1 MGTVLRM
8 VPTLLLLVISTALAA
23 PRVSQDSMEAS
34 EDNSDNSVDY
44 SGGSEDN
51 FSDNSGNY
59 TDNLDGAILERSNSV
74 LEDRAINTCG
84 CAPVSSSNRIVG
96 GKEVNPKGK
105 LPYQVFFQGC
115 AGMRGCSI
123 CGGTIVNK
131 RFVLTAAHCYNSM
144 FTTMQVIVGEHNVCD
159 GNPQGSPNEGG
170 KLIKVKKMT
179 LHPDYNSR
187 TIDNDIA
194 VLELAEDLTFTKK
207 IKPACLPSSETKD
220 YSGSASTVSG
230 WGGTIGY
237 GPNDQQPQQP
247 RQCTLKETIVKLLKG
262 SDPMCSKYLK
272 TSSSKIKLC
281 AFAKD
286 TDACQ
291 GDSGGPLT
299 VPENGKYTL
308 VGVVSYGSGCASSS
322 TPGVYVR
329 VQGFLPWIKNL
340 ISSGECSASSSGS
353 SGGATTSKPTTAK
366 PTSAKPTTTV
376 SSNDNGNDYY
386 SYYG

>member
-23 PRVSQDSMEAS
+23 PRVSQDSMEGS

-51 FSDNSGNY
+51 SDNFSDNSGNY
-59 TDNLDGAILERSNSV
+59 TDYLDGAILERLNS
-74 LEDRAINTCG
+74 LQEDRAINTCG

-286 TDACQ
+286 TDTCQ

-299 VPENGKYTL
+299 VSENGKYTL
-308 VGVVSYGSGCASSS
+308 VGVVSYGWGCASS
-322 TPGVYVR
+322 TPGIYAQ

-340 ISSGECSASSSGS
+340 ISSGECSGASSGS
-353 SGGATTSKPTTAK
+353 SGGAKTTTTAKPTTAK
-366 PTSAKPTTTV
+366 STTTA
-376 SSNDNGNDYY
+376 SSNGYDYY

>member
-23 PRVSQDSMEAS
+23 PRVSQDSMEGS
-34 EDNSDNSVDY
+34 EVNSDNSVDY

-51 FSDNSGNY
+51 SDNFSYNSGNS
-59 TDNLDGAILERSNSV
+59 TDYLDEAILERSNSL

-84 CAPVSSSNRIVG
+84 CAAVSSSNRIVG

-105 LPYQVFFQGC
+105 LPYQVLFQGC
-115 AGMRGCSI
+115 AGMRGCST

-144 FTTMQVIVGEHNVCD
+144 FTTMHVILGEH
-159 GNPQGSPNEGG
+159 
-170 KLIKVKKMT
+170 
-179 LHPDYNSR
+179 NSR

-247 RQCTLKETIVKLLKG
+247 RQCTLKETIVKLIKG

-291 GDSGGPLT
+291 GDRGGPLT

-308 VGVVSYGSGCASSS
+308 VGVVSYGSGCASS

-340 ISSGECSASSSGS
+340 ISSGECSGASSGS
-353 SGGATTSKPTTAK
+353 SGAATTSKPTTAK
-366 PTSAKPTTTV
+366 PTSAKPTTTA

>member
-23 PRVSQDSMEAS
+23 PRGPQDSMEGS

-51 FSDNSGNY
+51 FSDN
-59 TDNLDGAILERSNSV
+59 LDGAILERSNSL

-105 LPYQVFFQGC
+105 LPYQVLFRPCNSEGRC
-115 AGMRGCSI
+115 GL

-131 RFVLTAAHCYNSM
+131 RFVITAAHCYNSM
-144 FTTMQVIVGEHNVCD
+144 FTKMEVIVGEHNECD
-159 GNPQGSPNEGG
+159 GVNEGG
-170 KLIKVKKMT
+170 KLIKVRKMT
-179 LHPDYNSR
+179 MHPDYNSR

-194 VLELAEDLTFTKK
+194 LLELAEDLTFTKK

-329 VQGFLPWIKNL
+329 VQGYLPWIKNL
-340 ISSGECSASSSGS
+340 ISSGECSGASSGS
-353 SGGATTSKPTTAK
+353 SGGATTTKPTTAK
-366 PTSAKPTTTV
+366 PTSAKPTTTA

>member
-23 PRVSQDSMEAS
+23 PRVSQDSMERS

-51 FSDNSGNY
+51 SDNFSDNSGNY
-59 TDNLDGAILERSNSV
+59 TDYLDGAILERSNSL
-74 LEDRAINTCG
+74 LENRAINTCG

-144 FTTMQVIVGEHNVCD
+144 
-159 GNPQGSPNEGG
+159 
-170 KLIKVKKMT
+170 
-179 LHPDYNSR
+179 

-262 SDPMCSKYLK
+262 SDPMCSKCLK

-299 VPENGKYTL
+299 VSENGKYTL
-308 VGVVSYGSGCASSS
+308 VGV
-322 TPGVYVR
+322 
-329 VQGFLPWIKNL
+329 
-340 ISSGECSASSSGS
+340 
-353 SGGATTSKPTTAK
+353 
-366 PTSAKPTTTV
+366 
-376 SSNDNGNDYY
+376 
-386 SYYG
+386 

>member
-1 MGTVLRM
+1 M
-8 VPTLLLLVISTALAA
+8 VPTFLLLVISTALAA
-23 PRVSQDSMEAS
+23 PRVPQDSMEGS
-34 EDNSDNSVDY
+34 EDNS
-44 SGGSEDN
+44 DN

-59 TDNLDGAILERSNSV
+59 TDFLDGAILERSNSL
-74 LEDRAINTCG
+74 LENRAINTCG

-105 LPYQVFFQGC
+105 LPYQVLFQGC

-131 RFVLTAAHCYNSM
+131 RFVLTAAHRYNSM
-144 FTTMQVIVGEHNVCD
+144 FATMHVIVGEHNYCD
-159 GNPQGSPNEGG
+159 GLNEGG

-194 VLELAEDLTFTKK
+194 VLELAEELTFTKK

-220 YSGSASTVSG
+220 YSGIASTVPG
-230 WGGTIGY
+230 WGGTIGW

-291 GDSGGPLT
+291 
-299 VPENGKYTL
+299 
-308 VGVVSYGSGCASSS
+308 
-322 TPGVYVR
+322 
-329 VQGFLPWIKNL
+329 
-340 ISSGECSASSSGS
+340 
-353 SGGATTSKPTTAK
+353 
-366 PTSAKPTTTV
+366 
-376 SSNDNGNDYY
+376 
-386 SYYG
+386 

>member
-1 MGTVLRM
+1 MGVLRM
-8 VPTLLLLVISTALAA
+8 VLTLLLLVISTALAA
-23 PRVSQDSMEAS
+23 PRVPQDSMEGS

-59 TDNLDGAILERSNSV
+59 TDYLDGAILERSNSV

-105 LPYQVFFQGC
+105 LPYQVLFQGC

-144 FTTMQVIVGEHNVCD
+144 FTTMHVIVGEHNYCD
-159 GNPQGSPNEGG
+159 GVNEGG
-170 KLIKVKKMT
+170 KLIKEKKMT

-207 IKPACLPSSETKD
+207 IKPACLPSSETKG
-220 YSGSASTVSG
+220 YSGIASTVSG

-262 SDPMCSKYLK
+262 SDPTCSKYLK

-308 VGVVSYGSGCASSS
+308 VGVVSYGSGCASS

-329 VQGFLPWIKNL
+329 VQGYLPWIKNL
-340 ISSGECSASSSGS
+340 ISSGECSGSGS
-353 SGGATTSKPTTAK
+353 SGDATTAKPTTAK
-366 PTSAKPTTTV
+366 PTSAKPTTTA
-376 SSNDNGNDYY
+376 SSNGNDNDYY

>member
-8 VPTLLLLVISTALAA
+8 VPTLLLLIISTALAA
-23 PRVSQDSMEAS
+23 PRAPQDSIEGS

-59 TDNLDGAILERSNSV
+59 TDYLDGAI

-96 GKEVNPKGK
+96 GKEVNTKGK
-105 LPYQVFFQGC
+105 LPYQVYFNPC
-115 AGMRGCSI
+115 KCNSDGMCRCGM

-131 RFVLTAAHCYNSM
+131 KFVITAAHCYNSM
-144 FTTMQVIVGEHNVCD
+144 FTDLRVIVGEHNLCD
-159 GNPQGSPNEGG
+159 GVNEGG
-170 KLIKVKKMT
+170 KVIKVKKIT

-187 TIDNDIA
+187 TVDNDIA
-194 VLELAEDLTFTKK
+194 VLELAEDLTFTDK

-220 YSGSASTVSG
+220 YSGSASTISG

-237 GPNDQQPQQP
+237 GRNEQQPQQP
-247 RQCTLKETIVKLLKG
+247 KQCTLKETIVKLIAS
-262 SDPMCSKYLK
+262 SDPMCSKLPGLA
-272 TSSSKIKLC
+272 TSSKIKLC

-286 TDACQ
+286 TDTCQ

-308 VGVVSYGSGCASSS
+308 VGVVSYGWGCASS
-322 TPGVYVR
+322 TPGIYAR

-340 ISSGECSASSSGS
+340 ISSGECSGSSSGS
-353 SGGATTSKPTTAK
+353 SSGATTTATAKPTTAK
-366 PTSAKPTTTV
+366 PTTTA
-376 SSNDNGNDYY
+376 SSNGYDYY

>member
-59 TDNLDGAILERSNSV
+59 TDNLDGDILERSNSV

-131 RFVLTAAHCYNSM
+131 RFVITAAHCYNSM

-159 GNPQGSPNEGG
+159 GNPQGFPNEGA
-170 KLIKVKKMT
+170 KM
-179 LHPDYNSR
+179 
-187 TIDNDIA
+187 
-194 VLELAEDLTFTKK
+194 

-286 TDACQ
+286 IDACQ

-299 VPENGKYTL
+299 VSENGKYTL

-366 PTSAKPTTTV
+366 PTSAKPTTTA

>member
-1 MGTVLRM
+1 M

-23 PRVSQDSMEAS
+23 PRGPQDSMEGS
-34 EDNSDNSVDY
+34 EDNSDNSLDY
-44 SGGSEDN
+44 SGGSEEDY
-51 FSDNSGNY
+51 SGNY
-59 TDNLDGAILERSNSV
+59 TDYLEGAILERSNSL

-105 LPYQVFFQGC
+105 LPYQVLFQGC
-115 AGMRGCSI
+115 NSEGRCGVG
-123 CGGTIVNK
+123 GGTIVNK

-144 FTTMQVIVGEHNVCD
+144 FATMHVIVGEHNYCD
-159 GNPQGSPNEGG
+159 GVNEGG
-170 KLIKVKKMT
+170 KLIKVKKIT

-220 YSGSASTVSG
+220 YSGIASTVSG

-237 GPNDQQPQQP
+237 GPSDQQPQQP

-308 VGVVSYGSGCASSS
+308 VGVVSYGSGCASS

-329 VQGFLPWIKNL
+329 IQGYLPWIKNL
-340 ISSGECSASSSGS
+340 ISSGECSGSSSAS
-353 SGGATTSKPTTAK
+353 SGGATTSKPTTTK
-366 PTSAKPTTTV
+366 PTSAKPTTTA
-376 SSNDNGNDYY
+376 SSNGNGNDYY

>member
-1 MGTVLRM
+1 MGRM
-8 VPTLLLLVISTALAA
+8 VPTILLLVISTALAA
-23 PRVSQDSMEAS
+23 PRGNMTQDYMEGS
-34 EDNSDNSVDY
+34 EDNSGNSSEGSHDY
-44 SGGSEDN
+44 LEGAHDYMVGPEDY
-51 FSDNSGNY
+51 SGNY
-59 TDNLDGAILERSNSV
+59 TDYLEGAILERSDS
-74 LEDRAINTCG
+74 LMEDRAINTCG

-105 LPYQVFFQGC
+105 LPYQVLSRPCNSEGRC
-115 AGMRGCSI
+115 GL

-144 FTTMQVIVGEHNVCD
+144 FTDLRVIVGEHNLCD
-159 GNPQGSPNEGG
+159 GINEGG
-170 KLIKVKKMT
+170 KVIKVKKIT
-179 LHPDYNSR
+179 LHPDYNSKKV
-187 TIDNDIA
+187 DNDIA
-194 VLELAEDLTFTKK
+194 VLELAEDLAFTKK

-220 YSGSASTVSG
+220 YSGIASTVSG
-230 WGGTIGY
+230 WGGTIGW

-308 VGVVSYGSGCASSS
+308 VGVVSYGSGCASS

-340 ISSGECSASSSGS
+340 ISSGECSGSSSGS
-353 SGGATTSKPTTAK
+353 SGGATTSNPTTAK
-366 PTSAKPTTTV
+366 PTSAKPTTTA
-376 SSNDNGNDYY
+376 SSNGNDDYY

>member
-23 PRVSQDSMEAS
+23 PRVSQDSMESS
-34 EDNSDNSVDY
+34 EDNPDNSVDY

-262 SDPMCSKYLK
+262 SDPMRSKYLK

-308 VGVVSYGSGCASSS
+308 VGVVSYGSGCASS

-340 ISSGECSASSSGS
+340 ISSGECSGASSGS
-353 SGGATTSKPTTAK
+353 SGAATTSKPTTAK
-366 PTSAKPTTTV
+366 PTSAKPTTTA

>member
-1 MGTVLRM
+1 M
-8 VPTLLLLVISTALAA
+8 VPTFLLLVISTALAA
-23 PRVSQDSMEAS
+23 PRGPQDSMEGS
-34 EDNSDNSVDY
+34 EDYSDNSVDY

-51 FSDNSGNY
+51 FSGNS
-59 TDNLDGAILERSNSV
+59 TDYLDEAILERSNSL

-105 LPYQVFFQGC
+105 LPYQVLFQGC

-144 FTTMQVIVGEHNVCD
+144 FATMHVIVGEHNVCD

-308 VGVVSYGSGCASSS
+308 VGVVSYGSGCASSTS
-322 TPGVYVR
+322 GVYVR

-340 ISSGECSASSSGS
+340 ISSGECSGASSGS
-353 SGGATTSKPTTAK
+353 SGGATTTKPTTAK
-366 PTSAKPTTTV
+366 PTSAKPTTTA

>member
-1 MGTVLRM
+1 M
-8 VPTLLLLVISTALAA
+8 VPTFLLLVISTALAA
-23 PRVSQDSMEAS
+23 PRVPQDSMEGS

-44 SGGSEDN
+44 SAGSEDN
-51 FSDNSGNY
+51 FSGNS
-59 TDNLDGAILERSNSV
+59 TDYLDEAILERSNS
-74 LEDRAINTCG
+74 LFEDRAINTCG

-105 LPYQVFFQGC
+105 LPYQVLFQGC

-144 FTTMQVIVGEHNVCD
+144 FTTMHVIVGEHNVCD

-230 WGGTIGY
+230 WGGTIGW

-272 TSSSKIKLC
+272 TSRCVLFCNVLYRQFKHRD
-281 AFAKD
+281 F
-286 TDACQ
+286 
-291 GDSGGPLT
+291 
-299 VPENGKYTL
+299 V
-308 VGVVSYGSGCASSS
+308 
-322 TPGVYVR
+322 
-329 VQGFLPWIKNL
+329 
-340 ISSGECSASSSGS
+340 
-353 SGGATTSKPTTAK
+353 
-366 PTSAKPTTTV
+366 
-376 SSNDNGNDYY
+376 
-386 SYYG
+386 

>member
-1 MGTVLRM
+1 
-8 VPTLLLLVISTALAA
+8 VPTFLLLVISTALAA
-23 PRVSQDSMEAS
+23 PRAPQNSMEGS

-59 TDNLDGAILERSNSV
+59 TDYLDGAILERSNSL

-105 LPYQVFFQGC
+105 LPYQVLFQGC

-144 FTTMQVIVGEHNVCD
+144 FTTMHVIVGEHNYCD
-159 GNPQGSPNEGG
+159 GVNEGG
-170 KLIKVKKMT
+170 KFIKVKKMT

-220 YSGSASTVSG
+220 YSGIASTVSG
-230 WGGTIGY
+230 WGGTIGWR
-237 GPNDQQPQQP
+237 PNDQQPQQP

-308 VGVVSYGSGCASSS
+308 VGVVSYGSGCASS

-329 VQGFLPWIKNL
+329 VQGYLPWIKNL
-340 ISSGECSASSSGS
+340 ISSGECSGSSSGS

-366 PTSAKPTTTV
+366 PTSAKPTTTA
-376 SSNDNGNDYY
+376 SSNGNDDYY

>member
-1 MGTVLRM
+1 M
-8 VPTLLLLVISTALAA
+8 VPTFLLLVISTALAA
-23 PRVSQDSMEAS
+23 PRGPQDSMEGS
-34 EDNSDNSVDY
+34 EDYSDNSVDY

-51 FSDNSGNY
+51 FSGNS
-59 TDNLDGAILERSNSV
+59 TDYLDEAILERSNSL

-105 LPYQVFFQGC
+105 LPYQVLFQGC

-144 FTTMQVIVGEHNVCD
+144 FPTMHVIVGEHNVCD

-170 KLIKVKKMT
+170 KLIKVKKIT

-187 TIDNDIA
+187 TVDNDIA
-194 VLELAEDLTFTKK
+194 VLELAEDLTFTDK

-220 YSGSASTVSG
+220 YSGSASTISG

-237 GPNDQQPQQP
+237 GRNEQQPQQP
-247 RQCTLKETIVKLLKG
+247 KQCTLKETIVKLIAA
-262 SDPMCSKYLK
+262 SDPMCSKLPGLA
-272 TSSSKIKLC
+272 TSSKIKLC

-286 TDACQ
+286 TDTCQ

-308 VGVVSYGSGCASSS
+308 VGVVSYGWGCASS
-322 TPGVYVR
+322 TPGIYVR

-340 ISSGECSASSSGS
+340 ISSGECSGASSRR
-353 SGGATTSKPTTAK
+353 SGGATTTKPTTAK
-366 PTSAKPTTTV
+366 PTSAKPTTTA

>member
-23 PRVSQDSMEAS
+23 PRASQDSMEGS

-51 FSDNSGNY
+51 SDNFSDNSGNS
-59 TDNLDGAILERSNSV
+59 TDYLDGAILERSNS
-74 LEDRAINTCG
+74 LQEDRAINTCG
-84 CAPVSSSNRIVG
+84 CAAVSSSNRIVG

-105 LPYQVFFQGC
+105 LPYQVLFQGC

-170 KLIKVKKMT
+170 KLIKVKKIT

-187 TIDNDIA
+187 TVDNDIA
-194 VLELAEDLTFTKK
+194 VLELAEDLTFTDK
-207 IKPACLPSSETKD
+207 IKPACLPSSEAKD
-220 YSGSASTVSG
+220 YSGSASTISG

-237 GPNDQQPQQP
+237 GRNEQQPQQP
-247 RQCTLKETIVKLLKG
+247 KQCTLKETIVKLIA
-262 SDPMCSKYLK
+262 STDPMCSKLPGLA
-272 TSSSKIKLC
+272 TSSKIKLC

-286 TDACQ
+286 TDTCQ

-308 VGVVSYGSGCASSS
+308 VGVVSYGWGCASS
-322 TPGVYVR
+322 TPGIYAR

-340 ISSGECSASSSGS
+340 ISSGECSGASSGS
-353 SGGATTSKPTTAK
+353 SGGATATTTAKPTTAK
-366 PTSAKPTTTV
+366 PTTTA
-376 SSNDNGNDYY
+376 SSNGYDYY

>member
-1 MGTVLRM
+1 M

-23 PRVSQDSMEAS
+23 PRVSQDSMEGS

-44 SGGSEDN
+44 SGGSEDKSDN

-59 TDNLDGAILERSNSV
+59 TDYLDGAILERSNSL

>member
-59 TDNLDGAILERSNSV
+59 TDYLEGAILERSDSL

-105 LPYQVFFQGC
+105 LPYQVYFNPC
-115 AGMRGCSI
+115 KCNSDGMCRCGM

-131 RFVLTAAHCYNSM
+131 KFVITAAHCYNSM
-144 FTTMQVIVGEHNVCD
+144 FTDLRVIVGEHNLCD
-159 GNPQGSPNEGG
+159 GVNEGG
-170 KLIKVKKMT
+170 KVIKVKKIT
-179 LHPDYNSR
+179 LHPDYNSKKV
-187 TIDNDIA
+187 DNDIA
-194 VLELAEDLTFTKK
+194 VLELAEDLTFTDK

-220 YSGSASTVSG
+220 YSGSASTISG

-237 GPNDQQPQQP
+237 GRNEQQPQQP
-247 RQCTLKETIVKLLKG
+247 KQCTLKETIVKLIAS
-262 SDPMCSKYLK
+262 SDPMCSKLPGLA
-272 TSSSKIKLC
+272 TSSKIKLC

-286 TDACQ
+286 TDTCQ

-308 VGVVSYGSGCASSS
+308 VGVVSYGWGCASS
-322 TPGVYVR
+322 TPGIYAR

-340 ISSGECSASSSGS
+340 ISSGECSGSTSGS
-353 SGGATTSKPTTAK
+353 SGGATTTATAKPTTAK
-366 PTSAKPTTTV
+366 PTTTA
-376 SSNDNGNDYY
+376 SSNGYDYY